1 MNTAKAVA
9 GAGGAGFATLHFL
22 FGIDALRTM
31 LFGDPA
37 ADLLTIAV
45 ILVGVLA
52 LIGGLLNGKLGVAII
67 GLMLIVFAP
76 QVAGFLWTLKRG
88 GLGGASDSGGGG
100 ETGYGEPPAKPYK
113 PYIIPRNINGTKKL
127 EGGGETS
134 KDFWSPLGLAVM
146 ILYKNS
152 SEWRVIPKLQST
164 LLDFD
169 VTGGPKP
176 IHEIR
181 FYLRVLDQGLD
192 VKEFHVNLEV
202 YVDDKLA
209 FFIKNKTIKTAF
221 STKQV
226 KEIYIGE
233 VKADALAEFV
243 TKNESTLRIR
253 AWGWV
258 PNWPIGQRNFGADL
272 KFKVGYTS
280 EDTELQVPTAPEEY
294 YGSIMLGSVLTDIKN
309 SIDWSFVYLVLQIV
323 YIVTAIFVMLKGR

>member
-1 MNTAKAVA
+1 MKAAVGVA
-9 GAGGAGFATLHFL
+9 GIGSASFAALHFL
-22 FGIDALRTM
+22 FGIDQLRTM

-37 ADLLTIAV
+37 ADILTMVV
-45 ILVGVLA
+45 ILAGVLA
-52 LIGGLLNGKLGVAII
+52 LIGGLLNGKLGVAVV
-67 GLMLIVFAP
+67 GLVLIVFAP

-88 GLGGASDSGGGG
+88 NLGGSNLGGDG

-113 PYIIPRNINGTKKL
+113 PYIIPRNINGTTRL

-134 KDFWSPLGLAVM
+134 QDLWSPLGLAVM

-169 VTGGPKP
+169 VIGGPKP
-176 IHEIR
+176 VHEIR

-202 YVDDKLA
+202 YIDDKLA

-243 TKNESTLRIR
+243 TKNESIMRIR

-258 PNWPIGQRNFGADL
+258 PNWPIGQRNFRADL
-272 KFKVGYTS
+272 KFKVGYS
-280 EDTELQVPTAPEEY
+280 SANTELQVPTAPEEY
-294 YGSIMLGSVLTDIKN
+294 YGSIVLGSVLTDIKN
-309 SIDWSFVYLVLQIV
+309 SVDWSFVYLILQIA